1 VTPVGLLLIDKPVG
15 PSSHD
20 VVATVRRELGL
31 KRVGHTGTLDPFA
44 SGLLLVCV
52 GSATRL
58 VEYFHVLP
66 KTYETGIILGERRDT
81 DDRTGVVVANS
92 EQWKDLDRSAVEEA
106 LLGFEGISEQRPP
119 DYSARRQ
126 QGRRAY
132 KAARDG
138 APLELESRTV
148 EISEIRLTNWSPP
161 RADVVLS
168 VSTGTYIRAVAR
180 DLGERLGCHAHLD
193 SLRRTNIGA
202 YDVSNALPGGRL
214 AGASASI
221 IAPLDALSWLSRRE
235 LTTEERVA
243 VEVGKPVPKG
253 DVVPPVQA
261 VDGLDGAALP
271 IALHARG
278 SLVAIAAL
286 DGDLLR
292 PSKVFHE
299 L

>member
-1 VTPVGLLLIDKPVG
+1 MTPVGLLLIDKPVG

-66 KTYETGIILGERRDT
+66 KTYEAGIILGERRDT
-81 DDRTGVVVANS
+81 DDRTGAVVASS

-138 APLELESRTV
+138 RPMELESRTID
-148 EISEIRLTNWSPP
+148 ISEIRLTSWSPP

-193 SLRRTNIGA
+193 SLRRTRIGA
-202 YDVSNALPGGRL
+202 YDVSTALPDGQL
-214 AGASASI
+214 AGAAARV
-221 IAPLDALSWLSRRE
+221 IAPLDAISWLSRRE
-235 LTTEERVA
+235 LTTEERDA
-243 VEVGKPVPKG
+243 VEVGKAVAKG
-253 DVVPPVQA
+253 DVVPPVVA

-292 PSKVFHE
+292 PSKVFHGM
-299 L
+299 

>member
-1 VTPVGLLLIDKPVG
+1 VTPVGLLFIDKPVG